1 MPNVVIDG
9 GFDRRVLNQNELPS
23 APTYLLFVGG
33 RGKIVTLLATTLER
47 GPELIAEA
55 RSYGWDYVIK
65 LHPGKPTLNPRK
77 QYYLRSEASQFGR
90 NRRESQG
97 K

>member
-23 APTYLLFVGG
+23 APAYLLFVGG
-33 RGKIVTLLATTLER
+33 NGKLIWLVATTLER

-77 QYYLRSEASQFGR
+77 QYYLCSEASKFGR
-90 NRRESQG
+90 NRRGAQG